1 MPAITLKGAT
11 GTVKTRREGSN
22 VIVEKTIDKAVL
34 VETHKAGGKR
44 VTGKQTPGKPVTLT
58 AADLKGF
65 ETDTQARI
73 KEAVKVG
80 KEENKKAISWLNEQA
95 NQYGATLEK
104 KLDAETKKH
113 KAETK
118 KTAARMKLLT
128 NTVVKTKQA
137 NKKMTKNPEIDKVK
151 TGMNAF
157 ANDMLKKVNEEHQAE
172 LKKAVDRKTEYMK
185 STKRL
190 RQERNEY
197 KEEATR
203 LRTTLHGFRRVGLGR
218 PAAAPVTPT
227 FAAPVTPKASAPP
240 PRVRST
246 NSSA

>member
-1 MPAITLKGAT
+1 MPTLSIKGAT
-11 GTVKTRREGSN
+11 GTVKTRREGGN
-22 VIVEKTIDKAVL
+22 VVVEKTIDKAVL

-73 KEAVKVG
+73 KEEVKVG
-80 KEENKKAISWLNEQA
+80 REENTKAIEWLNEQA

-104 KLDAETKKH
+104 KLAAEEKKH

-172 LKKAVDRKTEYMK
+172 LKKAVDKKTDYMK

-190 RQERNEY
+190 RKERNDY
-197 KEEATR
+197 RAEATE
-203 LRTTLHGFRRVGLGR
+203 LRTKLKDS
-218 PAAAPVTPT
+218 AAP
-227 FAAPVTPKASAPP
+227 APAPASPSSS
-240 PRVRST
+240 ST
-246 NSSA
+246 S

>member
-1 MPAITLKGAT
+1 MPTLSIKGAT

-22 VIVEKTIDKAVL
+22 VVVEKTIDKAVL
-34 VETHKAGGKR
+34 VETHKAEGKR
-44 VTGKQTPGKPVTLT
+44 VTGKQTPGKPITLT
-58 AADLKGF
+58 AAELKGF
-65 ETDTQARI
+65 ENDTQTRI
-73 KEAVKVG
+73 REAVKEG
-80 KEENKKAISWLNEQA
+80 REENKKAISWLNEQA

-104 KLDAETKKH
+104 KLEAETKKH

-137 NKKMTKNPEIDKVK
+137 NKKMVKNPEIDKVK

-157 ANDMLKKVNEEHQAE
+157 ANDMLKKVSEEHEAE
-172 LKKAVDRKTEYMK
+172 LKKAVDKKTEYMK
-185 STKRL
+185 TAKRL

-197 KEEATR
+197 KAESAHLRR
-203 LRTTLHGFRRVGLGR
+203 LKDTA
-218 PAAAPVTPT
+218 AAAPATPK
-227 FAAPVTPKASAPP
+227 APAPATPKAPAPATPKASAPA
-240 PRVRST
+240 RARSS

>member
-11 GTVKTRREGSN
+11 GDVKTRREGN
-22 VIVEKTIDKAVL
+22 TVIVEKTIDKAVL

-65 ETDTQARI
+65 EADTQARI

-80 KEENKKAISWLNEQA
+80 REENKKAILWLNEQA

-104 KLDAETKKH
+104 KLAAEEKKH

-137 NKKMTKNPEIDKVK
+137 NKKMEKNPEIERVK
-151 TGMNAF
+151 AGMNML
-157 ANDMLKKVNEEHQAE
+157 ANDMFKKVKEKHEVEMQTALDNKAE
-172 LKKAVDRKTEYMK
+172 TAKTM
-185 STKRL
+185 KRL

-197 KEEATR
+197 KAEATQ
-203 LRTTLHGFRRVGLGR
+203 LRTKLSDFVIGAPNR
-218 PAAAPVTPT
+218 PAAAPFTPT
-227 FAAPVTPKASAPP
+227 VAAPVTPKASAPP
-240 PRVRST
+240 PRVRSS

>member
-1 MPAITLKGAT
+1 MPTLSIKGAT
-11 GTVKTRREGSN
+11 GTVKTRRAGGN
-22 VIVEKTIDKAVL
+22 VIVEKTIDKAIL

-104 KLDAETKKH
+104 KLEAETKKH
-113 KAETK
+113 TAETK

-128 NTVVKTKQA
+128 NTVVKTRQA
-137 NKKMTKNPEIDKVK
+137 NKKLTKSPEIERVK
-151 TGMNAF
+151 AGMNMF
-157 ANDMLKKVNEEHQAE
+157 ANDMLKKVSTEHEAE
-172 LKKAVDRKTEYMK
+172 QKLAVDKKTDYMK

-190 RQERNEY
+190 ASGRN
-197 KEEATR
+197 
-203 LRTTLHGFRRVGLGR
+203 LRNQWLGN
-218 PAAAPVTPT
+218 V
-227 FAAPVTPKASAPP
+227 
-240 PRVRST
+240 
-246 NSSA
+246 

>member
-11 GTVKTRREGSN
+11 GDVKTRREGSN

-65 ETDTQARI
+65 ENDTQTRI

-80 KEENKKAISWLNEQA
+80 KEENKKAILWLNEQA

-104 KLDAETKKH
+104 KLEAETKKH

-137 NKKMTKNPEIDKVK
+137 NKKMTKNPEIENVK

-157 ANDMLKKVNEEHQAE
+157 ANDMLKKVSEEHQAE
-172 LKKAVDRKTEYMK
+172 LKKAVDKKTEYMK
-185 STKRL
+185 STRRL

-197 KEEATR
+197 KAEATR
-203 LRTTLHGFRRVGLGR
+203 LKESLDGLIEGTARSR
-218 PAAAPVTPT
+218 PPPPAMPT
-227 FAAPVTPKASAPP
+227 AQLMPKASAPP
-240 PRVRST
+240 PARVRSS